1 VSAMSLD
8 LEALE
13 TSFDVV
19 ALRGADLVQVFYTR
33 LFATAPAVEALFAG
47 TDMPRQQAVL
57 LRTLVLV
64 RKALR
69 DLDAI
74 VPALRA
80 LGARH
85 LAYGVRPEHY
95 PVVAAVLVAAMA
107 EVAGPAW
114 QPRYERAWSAALAV
128 VSGAMLEGA
137 NGARDAA

>member
-1 VSAMSLD
+1 MSLD

-19 ALRGADLVQVFYTR
+19 APRGADLVRRFYAR
-33 LFATAPAVEALFAG
+33 LFAAAPEVEALFAG
-47 TDMPRQQAVL
+47 TDMPRQEAVL

-85 LAYGVRPEHY
+85 VAYGVRPEHY
-95 PVVAAVLVAAMA
+95 PVVANALIPAMA
-107 EVAGPAW
+107 EVAGAAW
-114 QPRYERAWSAALAV
+114 EPRYERAWSAALEV

-137 NGARDAA
+137 NSVKDAAA